1 MRARIA
7 ASVVLAAG
15 ILLGTSA
22 CGFFA
27 PQATLI
33 QYDASDGVSGDVGEI
48 HIRNGLLLSS
58 DGELA
63 NLVVSVVNPTDTLQ
77 SLLVQYQSSTGKV
90 SQDVPVEANTTV
102 TFGTPGAASVI
113 LENMDSRPGSLFP
126 VYFQYGE
133 ETGIELL
140 LPVLNGMQSEY
151 ATLMPTPAPSMLPTE
166 VPTADPSESPAPTS
180 APTDAPAE

>member
-1 MRARIA
+1 MRIA

-27 PQATLI
+27 PQATSI
-33 QYDASDGVSGDVGEI
+33 EYNASDGVSGDVGEI
-48 HIRNGLLLSS
+48 HIRNGLLLST

-63 NLVVSVVNPTDTLQ
+63 NLIVSVVNTTDTEQNLV
-77 SLLVQYQSSTGKV
+77 VQYESSTGRV

-102 TFGTPGAASVI
+102 TFGTDGEESVI
-113 LENMDSRPGSLFP
+113 LENMDSQPGSLFP
-126 VYFQYGE
+126 VFFQYGE

-140 LPVLNGMQSEY
+140 LPVLTGTQGEY
-151 ATLMPTPAPSMLPTE
+151 STLLPTPAPTETPEPTE
-166 VPTADPSESPAPTS
+166 TPA
-180 APTDAPAE
+180 A

>member
-33 QYDASDGVSGDVGEI
+33 QYNASDGVSGDVGEM
-48 HIRNGLLLSS
+48 HIRNALLLSE

-77 SLLVQYQSSTGKV
+77 SVLVQYESSNGKV
-90 SQDVPVEANTTV
+90 SQSVPVEANTTV
-102 TFGTPGAASVI
+102 TFGTEGAPSVV
-113 LENMDSRPGSLFP
+113 LENMDSQPGALFP
-126 VYFQYGE
+126 VFFQYGE

-140 LPVLNGMQSEY
+140 LPVLNGLQGEY
-151 ATLMPTPAPSMLPTE
+151 STLLPTRAPTEAPTETPAETPTPTPTPEPS
-166 VPTADPSESPAPTS
+166 A
-180 APTDAPAE
+180 

>member
-7 ASVVLAAG
+7 ASVVLTAG

-33 QYDASDGVSGDVGEI
+33 HYNASDGVSGDVGEI
-48 HIRNGLLLSS
+48 HIRNALLLST

-63 NLVVSVVNPTDTLQ
+63 NLVVSVVNPTSTPQ
-77 SLLVQYQSSTGKV
+77 SLLVQYESSTGKV
-90 SQDVPVEANTTV
+90 SQKVPVEGNTTV
-102 TFGTPGAASVI
+102 TFGTEGAPSVV
-113 LENMDSRPGSLFP
+113 LENMDSQPGSLFP
-126 VYFQYGE
+126 VYFQYAD

-140 LPVLNGMQSEY
+140 LPVLDGNQGEYSTLLPTLAPTETPSPSEV
-151 ATLMPTPAPSMLPTE
+151 PAPSAT
-166 VPTADPSESPAPTS
+166 PSA
-180 APTDAPAE
+180 

>member
-1 MRARIA
+1 VKARIA

-33 QYDASDGVSGDVGEI
+33 QYNASDGVSGDVGDV

-63 NLVVSVVNPTDTLQ
+63 NLIVSVVNPTDTLK
-77 SLLVQYQSSTGKV
+77 SLLVQYESTTGKI
-90 SQDVPVEANTTV
+90 SQSVPVEAKTTV
-102 TFGTPGAASVI
+102 TLGTKGAASVV
-113 LENMDSRPGSLFP
+113 LENIDSRPGSLFP

-140 LPVLNGMQSEY
+140 LPVLNGMQGEY
-151 ATLMPTPAPSMLPTE
+151 STLMPTLAPTE
-166 VPTADPSESPAPTS
+166 TPSEAPLPS
-180 APTDAPAE
+180 PTDSPSETPPPTE

>member
-27 PQATLI
+27 PQATSI
-33 QYDASDGVSGDVGEI
+33 KYNASDGVSGDVGEI
-48 HIRNGLLLSS
+48 HVRNALLVSA

-63 NLVVSVVNPTDTLQ
+63 NLIVSVVNPTDTLQ
-77 SLLVQYQSSTGKV
+77 QVLVQYKSSTGTV
-90 SQDVPVEANTTV
+90 SQDIPVEANTTV
-102 TFGTPGAASVI
+102 TFGTDGAPSVV
-113 LENMDSRPGSLFP
+113 LENMDSQPGSLFP
-126 VYFQYGE
+126 VFFQYGE

-140 LPVLNGMQSEY
+140 LPVLSGTQGEY
-151 ATLMPTPAPSMLPTE
+151 STLMPTLAPTE
-166 VPTADPSESPAPTS
+166 TPTETPTPTATPA
-180 APTDAPAE
+180 A

>member
-27 PQATLI
+27 PQATSI
-33 QYDASDGVSGDVGEI
+33 QYNASDGVSGDVGEI
-48 HIRNGLLLSS
+48 HVRNALLVSA

-63 NLVVSVVNPTDTLQ
+63 NLIVSVVNPTDTLQ
-77 SLLVQYQSSTGKV
+77 QVLVQYKSSTGTV
-90 SQDVPVEANTTV
+90 SQDIPVEANTTV
-102 TFGTPGAASVI
+102 TFGTDGAPSVV
-113 LENMDSRPGSLFP
+113 LENMDSQPGSLFP
-126 VYFQYGE
+126 VFFQYGE

-140 LPVLNGMQSEY
+140 LPVLSGTQGEY
-151 ATLMPTPAPSMLPTE
+151 STLMPTLAPTE
-166 VPTADPSESPAPTS
+166 TPTETPTPTATPA
-180 APTDAPAE
+180 A

>member
-22 CGFFA
+22 CGFYA

-33 QYDASDGVSGDVGEI
+33 QYDASDGVSGDVGQL
-48 HIRNGLLLSS
+48 HIRNALLLST

-63 NLVVSVVNPTDTLQ
+63 NLIVSVVNPTDTLQ
-77 SLLVQYQSSTGKV
+77 SLLVQYESSTGTV

-102 TFGTPGAASVI
+102 TLGTDGAASVV
-113 LENMDSRPGSLFP
+113 LENMDSQPGSLFP
-126 VYFQYGE
+126 VFFQYGE
-133 ETGIELL
+133 ETGTELL
-140 LPVLNGMQSEY
+140 VPVLSGSQEEY
-151 ATLMPTPAPSMLPTE
+151 STLLPTLA
-166 VPTADPSESPAPTS
+166 PTVTPSENPSESPTETPTPS
-180 APTDAPAE
+180 ATPSA

>member
-33 QYDASDGVSGDVGEI
+33 QYNASDGVSGDVGQI
-48 HIRNGLLLSS
+48 HIRNALLLST

-63 NLVVSVVNPTDTLQ
+63 NLVVSVVNTTDTLQ
-77 SLLVQYQSSTGKV
+77 SLRVQYESSTGTV

-102 TFGTPGAASVI
+102 TLGTDGAASVV
-113 LENMDSRPGSLFP
+113 LENMDSQPGSLFP
-126 VYFQYGE
+126 VFFQYGE
-133 ETGIELL
+133 ETGTELL
-140 LPVLNGMQSEY
+140 VPVLSGSQDEYSTLLPTLEPTVAPSENPSQ
-151 ATLMPTPAPSMLPTE
+151 TPSETPTPSATPS
-166 VPTADPSESPAPTS
+166 A
-180 APTDAPAE
+180 

>member
-27 PQATLI
+27 PPATSI
-33 QYDASDGVSGDVGEI
+33 AYNASDGVSGDVGEI
-48 HIRNGLLLSS
+48 HIRNALLIST

-63 NLVVSVVNPTDTLQ
+63 NLVVSVVNPTDALQ
-77 SLLVQYQSSTGKV
+77 TLLVQYESSTGKV
-90 SQDVPVEANTTV
+90 SQQVPVEANTTV
-102 TFGTPGAASVI
+102 TFGTEGAPSVVLDNMASQ
-113 LENMDSRPGSLFP
+113 PGSLFP
-126 VYFQYGE
+126 VFFQYGE

-140 LPVLNGMQSEY
+140 LPVLSGAQSEY
-151 ATLMPTPAPSMLPTE
+151 STLLPTPAPTVTPT
-166 VPTADPSESPAPTS
+166 PTATPTVTPTPTATPSA
-180 APTDAPAE
+180 

>member
-33 QYDASDGVSGDVGEI
+33 QYNASDGVSGDVGDI
-48 HIRNGLLLSS
+48 HIRNALLLSA

-77 SLLVQYQSSTGKV
+77 SLRVQYESSTGKV

-102 TFGTPGAASVI
+102 TFGTDGAASVV
-113 LENMDSRPGSLFP
+113 LENMDSQPGSLFP

-133 ETGIELL
+133 ETGVELL
-140 LPVLNGMQSEY
+140 LPVLAGTQDEYSSLLPTIAPTETPSE
-151 ATLMPTPAPSMLPTE
+151 TPTP
-166 VPTADPSESPAPTS
+166 TATPA
-180 APTDAPAE
+180 A

>member
-27 PQATLI
+27 APATSI
-33 QYDASDGVSGDVGEI
+33 AYNASDGVSGEVGEI
-48 HIRNGLLLSS
+48 HIRNAMLFST

-63 NLVVSVVNPTDTLQ
+63 NLVVSVVNPTDSVQ
-77 SLLVQYQSSTGKV
+77 SLLVQYESSTGKV
-90 SQDVPVEANTTV
+90 SQNVPVEPNTTV
-102 TFGTPGAASVI
+102 TFGTDGAASVV
-113 LENMDSRPGSLFP
+113 LENMDSQPGSLFP
-126 VYFQYGE
+126 VFFQYGE

-140 LPVLNGMQSEY
+140 LPVLTGFQEEY
-151 ATLMPTPAPSMLPTE
+151 DGLLPTIAPTETPTPSAT
-166 VPTADPSESPAPTS
+166 PA
-180 APTDAPAE
+180 A